1 MKKISIF
8 SIFFILLILNTNLK
22 AEEWDDLI
30 EVESEI
36 DGFCYFTKMLK
47 PEEEYN
53 LEFESGDYKQY
64 NLKTEENCEDFLNF
78 QKKLKSIKP
87 KSTHLPFNGKITEIN
102 EEELSISEYQIKS
115 GKVSQILITKKGI
128 IYYEYKK
135 DDKKEESNYY
145 DEKGELE
152 FKNIIETENFSRS
165 IFYNKNKIFEF
176 GNNFKTSSIDLI
188 ENNLKVDPL
197 GYYEIN
203 LLSMDYIFKI
213 KDNFINSMVIYFKNR
228 EYPYAKIYNYKKGKQ
243 NGISISRIDKRN
255 FKDKDYYT
263 AELYENSQ
271 KLFEYSVMTDLSF
284 ETPYKNGLEHGLKY
298 QFGYKSGYKVV
309 KTTCY
314 IEGKEIDEENSDLYD
329 KCFEYKPDRETY
341 RKIYFNQ
348 DQSPNKYHLS
358 YFNLLHEY
366 LKKNNF

>member
-8 SIFFILLILNTNLK
+8 SIFLILLILNINLK

-36 DGFCYFTKMLK
+36 DGFCYFTKMIK

-64 NLKTEENCEDFLNF
+64 NLKTEEKCEDFLNF

-102 EEELSISEYQIKS
+102 EEELTIAEYQIKS
-115 GKVSQILITKKGI
+115 GKISQILKTKKGI
-128 IYYEYKK
+128 IYYEHKK
-135 DDKKEESNYY
+135 NDKVVENNYY

-152 FKNIIETENFSRS
+152 FKNIIEIKNFSRS

-176 GNNFKTSSIDLI
+176 TNNLKTSSIDLI
-188 ENNLKVDPL
+188 ENNLKIDPS

-203 LLSMDYIFKI
+203 LSSIDYIFKI
-213 KDNFINSMVIYFKNR
+213 KDNFINSMVIYYKNR
-228 EYPYAKIYNYKKGKQ
+228 AYPYAKIYNYKKGKQ
-243 NGISISRIDKRN
+243 NGITISRIDKRH
-255 FKDKDYYT
+255 FKNKKYYT
-263 AELYENSQ
+263 ADLFQNSK
-271 KLFEYSVMTDLSF
+271 KLFQYSIMTDLSF
-284 ETPYKNGLEHGLKY
+284 ETPYKNGLKHGLRF
-298 QFGYKSGYKVV
+298 QFRNKSKFKVV
-309 KTTCY
+309 ETKCY
-314 IEGKEIDEENSDLYD
+314 LEGKEIDEENTDLYE

-341 RKIYFNQ
+341 RKIYFNP
-348 DQSPNKYHLS
+348 DQSPNEYHLS
-358 YFNLLHEY
+358 YFDLLHEY
-366 LKKNNF
+366 LKINN

>member
-8 SIFFILLILNTNLK
+8 SIFLILLILNTNSK

-36 DGFCYFTKMLK
+36 DGFCYFTKMIK

-102 EEELSISEYQIKS
+102 EKELLISEYQIKS

-128 IYYEYKK
+128 IHFEYKK

-145 DEKGELE
+145 NEKGNLE
-152 FKNIIETENFSRS
+152 FKNIIETKNFSRS

-176 GNNFKTSSIDLI
+176 TNNLKTSSIDLI
-188 ENNLKVDPL
+188 ENNLKIDPS

-203 LLSMDYIFKI
+203 LSSIDYIFKI
-213 KDNFINSMVIYFKNR
+213 KDNFINSMVIYYKNR

-243 NGISISRIDKRN
+243 NGITISRIDKRH
-255 FKDKDYYT
+255 FKNKDYYT
-263 AELYENSQ
+263 ADLYQNSK
-271 KLFEYSVMTDLSF
+271 KLFKYSIMTDLAF
-284 ETPYKNGLEHGLKY
+284 ETPYKNGLEHGLRF
-298 QFGYKSGYKVV
+298 QFQNKSKFKVV
-309 KTTCY
+309 KTKCY
-314 IEGKEIDEENSDLYD
+314 LEGKEIDEENTDLYE
-329 KCFEYKPDRETY
+329 KCFEYKPDRETH
-341 RKIYFNQ
+341 RKIYFNP
-348 DQSPNKYHLS
+348 DQSPNEYHLS
-358 YFNLLHEY
+358 YFDLLNEY
-366 LKKNNF
+366 LKNK